1 LSEYINILITQ
12 RLQNDYISVLNEDDM
27 LPTSLHVGNIE
38 GQRLLGTSEREGLL
52 VRFLRALYAEKDK
65 NLHVIH
71 LAEEHKLGDRAHDD
85 EIASYG
91 IHCIE
96 NTKGVKLIDVIE
108 GSDKRDIGTTLIK
121 SKSKSDFNSSSLKEH
136 LNTIIK
142 SASLSK
148 VRVFIVGVRTDMN
161 IKYLI
166 YDLKYN
172 YGIKDISVCSQL
184 TTTSNR
190 RTHYETL
197 DFLSVNFGINVYDR
211 VYAFYNRLGLSNFTQ
226 ALIKWDDSR
235 QTINFNDE
243 YLGIFNTS
251 IDLKN
256 IVKTFFQDYKD
267 ITLTL
272 LSEKHSEIA
281 SYGVSVVNWKYKK
294 NTKMILRIGH
304 ADEISKEKKS
314 YEMVEIFL
322 PAKRPVI
329 VDYLDL
335 GEWAAVLYDI
345 KDDNKFETFLD
356 YFESFES
363 YYDFSEFEQ
372 LTDKLIL
379 HFRRIHKRSKS
390 RLDLL
395 SKYYAFD
402 DNFIADFSLE
412 CENVLGFPVKK
423 DLINLKD
430 FNLQIINPV
439 NFFKTGKMNG
449 IKVNIYFG
457 IVHGNLMLSNIL
469 IGKTENNV
477 YLMNFSSSK
486 EGLVLDDIARLET
499 DVLFSTNLSGQLSLK
514 EIIRFGEF
522 ILSSPGLK
530 LSQLPKEFENTAYK
544 KLYKLLY
551 KLRIFSE
558 FITFGESSLIEYL
571 AALIKHIALRM
582 MHPTSSKLH
591 KIFAFV
597 FLALAM
603 KRFLEENK

>member
-335 GEWAAVLYDI
+335 GDWAAVLYDI